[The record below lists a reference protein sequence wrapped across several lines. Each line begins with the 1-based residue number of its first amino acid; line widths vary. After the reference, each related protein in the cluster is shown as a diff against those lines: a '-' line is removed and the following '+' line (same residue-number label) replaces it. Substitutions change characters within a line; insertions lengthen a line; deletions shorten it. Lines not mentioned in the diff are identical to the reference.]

1 MHGSSY
7 PYTRQPEDGDGAS
20 PRLSVGGTSAKE
32 LDREGKEIM
41 GFRYRFNEESATRE
55 SEPTPRYVR
64 SVHRGPREQKVWCST
79 PWGGFRWLDE
89 ETKEKDPRIEVP
101 TGRKA

>member
-1 MHGSSY
+1 MHGNSY

-64 SVHRGPREQKVWCST
+64 SANRGPRVGEGAEGLVFISM
-79 PWGGFRWLDE
+79 GGFSMA
-89 ETKEKDPRIEVP
+89 
-101 TGRKA
+101 G